1 MSVNQIILLIT
12 FFAIFLIYFLAILIC
27 KKKYKLNEMQ
37 IKAQNSA
44 YKAAFIFYIFY
55 NILIFIL
62 NVLDI
67 QAVSFEIQIIIGLF
81 ITSVIFIGV
90 CVFKNA
96 FILPNKCGNLN
107 LVFIGGMS
115 IVYSIYGIIKSNK
128 ADVKFFEQGKLA
140 DDIVYPL
147 IGIWGL
153 SLLLIFLIK
162 LIINKRTADDK

>member
-12 FFAIFLIYFLAILIC
+12 FFAIFLIYFFAILIC

-67 QAVSFEIQIIIGLF
+67 QAVSFEMQIIIGLF

-115 IVYSIYGIIKSNK
+115 IVYSIYGIIKSSQ
-128 ADVKFFEQGKLA
+128 ADVKFFEQGKLT

-153 SLLLIFLIK
+153 SLLLIFLIN